1 MRRTTVALDTKMT
14 GNFRTKPKTLAL
26 AERIIGLV
34 QTLGPGHQEIKGQMT
49 FAGKRKFLWMW
60 TYGHT
65 ADGTLYVTVCLDRKI
80 DSPNFQYVKQ
90 VSPNRWN
97 HHVVVRSFEQ
107 IDSRWFNELIEAGHV
122 FSGN

>member
-1 MRRTTVALDTKMT
+1 MTNNNKMT
-14 GNFRTKPKTLAL
+14 GDFKGKPKTTAL

-34 QTLGPGHQEIKGQMT
+34 QTLGPSRQEVRGQMT

-60 TYGHT
+60 TYGRT
-65 ADGTLYVTVCLDRKI
+65 ADGTLYVTVCLDREMEN
-80 DSPNFQYVKQ
+80 PHFHYVKQ

-107 IDSRWFNELIEAGHV
+107 IDSPWFRELVEAGYA
-122 FSGN
+122 FSGK